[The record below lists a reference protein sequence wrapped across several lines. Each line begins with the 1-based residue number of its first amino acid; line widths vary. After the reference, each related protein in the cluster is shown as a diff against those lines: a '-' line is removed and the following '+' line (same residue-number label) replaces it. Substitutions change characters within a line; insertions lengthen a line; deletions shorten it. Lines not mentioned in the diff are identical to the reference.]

1 MCAMAQ
7 NTSEHQ
13 ECTELLRRLMS
24 NCGRQGRSRDLMV
37 APNLRPKVV
46 PHSGSRLLPRLI
58 VRIGGRLVAGCPWS
72 GPAPPG
78 SSGPAHGSGGHHT
91 GHPCPV
97 APLQKREGLLALR
110 FFAPACLLPEP
121 LLPGPV
127 QPQGTSPGAGVAR
140 FAAVPRRG
148 TL

>member
-46 PHSGSRLLPRLI
+46 PHGPRLLPRLI

-78 SSGPAHGSGGHHT
+78 SSGPAHGSGGHHP
-91 GHPCPV
+91 GHPRPV

-110 FFAPACLLPEP
+110 FFAPALLLPEP

-127 QPQGTSPGAGVAR
+127 QPQGTSPG
-140 FAAVPRRG
+140 
-148 TL
+148 